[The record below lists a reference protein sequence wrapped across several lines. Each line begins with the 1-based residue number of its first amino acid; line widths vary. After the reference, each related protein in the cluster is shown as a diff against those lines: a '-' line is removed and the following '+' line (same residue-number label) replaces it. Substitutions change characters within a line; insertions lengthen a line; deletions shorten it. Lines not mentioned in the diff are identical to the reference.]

1 MTVHDLPLARVMQ
14 TGLLHCSPTT
24 PLRDAAKRMLERQ
37 CSCILVIENQ
47 QAVGIW
53 TEHDALDIDFFSQ
66 RALQAP
72 IERHMSSPVAT
83 APMDM
88 RLDEA
93 ARLMSTRG
101 QRHLL
106 VTDADDMPAGIVSQ
120 TDIALHQ
127 GLEPYLRLREV
138 HTAMRTGPLVLD
150 GELLLNEVS
159 AQMRHKRHDA
169 AIVQDS
175 DGLGIVTERDFI
187 GFVARHPGT
196 TPIGQLA
203 SRPLHTIAEHAPL
216 IQARE
221 LLIHH
226 RIRHLAVLDD
236 RGKVSGLIGFKDILM
251 SADKLYLDEL
261 RDALEQRDNALV
273 KSRQHLELA
282 ERIIESSLEGIIIT
296 DAQTRIEFVNPAF
309 THMTGYTLEDVAG
322 KTPSVLAS
330 GRQDERFYQKMWQCL
345 QENGYWRGE
354 VWNRRKSG
362 ELYLEL
368 LTITAIANQDGHT
381 KHYAGLFTDITHMRE
396 NEEQIRHLAYYDP
409 LTRLPNRRLLED
421 RLGLALNH
429 AHRANESLA
438 LVFIDLDHFKQV
450 NDTLGHAVGDELLTH
465 AAERMSGQLR
475 EDDTLARLGGDEFI
489 ILLSS
494 IHDFGDATGVAQRII
509 SSISA
514 PYAINGHEF
523 RIGCSLG
530 ISIYPHDGET
540 PTALMQSA
548 DAAMY
553 RAKQEGRNTYR
564 LYRPEMDKQAQQH
577 LSLETALRNTLEAQN
592 GIEMHYQPIYSR
604 TTGAIVSAESL
615 ARWHHPE
622 HGWVSPGT
630 FIPLAERS
638 GLILPL
644 GEYILDLVLSDI
656 NAWRRSGV
664 TPPPIAI
671 NLSAAQFW
679 QPDFVSRVE
688 HKLKNADVHP
698 SLITF
703 ELTESLLL
711 ERRDLGMD
719 VLGQLSALGCRI
731 ALDDFGTGYSSLSY
745 LHKMP
750 AHSLKIDQ
758 SFIAALDDETH
769 DSSTIVAAISSLAEQ
784 LGLNVVAEGVETEH
798 QLKLLNQYPV
808 DAIQG
813 FLLSRPQKSADF
825 QQLISAKHHASPSS
839 TTG

>member
-1 MTVHDLPLARVMQ
+1 MTAHDLPLARVMQ
-14 TGLLHCSPTT
+14 TGLLHCSPGT
-24 PLRDAAKRMLERQ
+24 PLQEAAQRMTERQ
-37 CSCILVIENQ
+37 CSCILITENQ
-47 QAVGIW
+47 QALGIW
-53 TEHDALDIDFFSQ
+53 TEHDALGIDFFNQ
-66 RALQAP
+66 QALQQP
-72 IERHMSSPVAT
+72 IERHMKSPVAT
-83 APMDM
+83 APMHM

-101 QRHLL
+101 HRHLL
-106 VTDADDMPAGIVSQ
+106 ITDVDDVPVGIVSQ

-138 HTAMRTGPLVLD
+138 HTAMRSCPLVLD
-150 GELLLNEVS
+150 GDLLLNDVS
-159 AQMRHKRHDA
+159 EQMLQNQHDA
-169 AIVQDS
+169 AIIQSCD
-175 DGLGIVTERDFI
+175 DLGIVTERDFI

-203 SRPLHTIAEHAPL
+203 SRPLHTIAETAPL

-221 LLIHH
+221 LLVQH
-226 RIRHLAVLDD
+226 RIRHLAVLNDCNQ
-236 RGKVSGLIGFKDILM
+236 VSGLIGFRDILTT
-251 SADKLYLDEL
+251 ADQLYLEEL
-261 RDALEQRDNALV
+261 RDALEQRDSALA
-273 KSRQHLELA
+273 KSRQNLELA
-282 ERIIESSLEGIIIT
+282 ERVIESSLEGIIIT

-330 GRQDERFYQKMWQCL
+330 GRQDKRFYQQMWERL
-345 QENGYWRGE
+345 QENGFWRGE

-368 LTITAIANQDGHT
+368 LTITAITDQGGT
-381 KHYAGLFTDITHMRE
+381 TQHYAGLFTDITHMRE

-421 RLGLALNH
+421 RLKLAIHH
-429 AHRANESLA
+429 AHRAKEPLA
-438 LVFIDLDHFKQV
+438 LIFIDLDHFKQV
-450 NDTLGHAVGDELLTH
+450 NDTLGHAVGDELLIH
-465 AAERMSGQLR
+465 AAERMRGQLR

-509 SSISA
+509 STISA
-514 PYAINGHEF
+514 PYAIDDHEF

-530 ISIYPHDGET
+530 ISVYPDDGET
-540 PTALMQSA
+540 PTSLMQSA

-553 RAKQEGRNTYR
+553 RAKHEGRNTYR
-564 LYRPEMDKQAQQH
+564 LYRPEMDRQAQQH
-577 LSLETALRNTLEAQN
+577 LSLETALRNTLEAQD
-592 GIEMHYQPIYSR
+592 GIEMHYQPIYSL
-604 TTGAIVSAESL
+604 TTGAILSAESL

-622 HGWVSPGT
+622 HGWVSPAT

-644 GEYILDLVLSDI
+644 GEYILDRVLSDI
-656 NAWRRSGV
+656 NGWRQADV

-679 QPDFVSRVE
+679 QPDFVTQVE
-688 HKLKNADVHP
+688 QKLKDADIDP
-698 SLITF
+698 ALITF
-703 ELTESLLL
+703 ELTESMLF
-711 ERRDLGMD
+711 ERREQGMD
-719 VLGQLSALGCRI
+719 VLSQLSALGCRI

-745 LHKMP
+745 LHTMP

-758 SFIAALDDETH
+758 GFIAALDEKTR
-769 DSSTIVAAISSLAEQ
+769 DSRPIVAAISSLAEQ
-784 LGLNVVAEGVETEH
+784 LGLSVVAEGVETEQ
-798 QLKLLNQYPV
+798 QLKLLSQYPV

-813 FLLSRPQKSADF
+813 FYLSRPLTSADF
-825 QQLISAKHHASPSS
+825 LTLIS
-839 TTG
+839 T

>member
-1 MTVHDLPLARVMQ
+1 MTAHDLPLARVMQ
-14 TGLLHCSPTT
+14 TGLLHCSPAT
-24 PLRDAAKRMLERQ
+24 PLRDAAQRMTERQ

-47 QAVGIW
+47 RALGIW
-53 TEHDALDIDFFSQ
+53 TEHDALGIDFFNQ
-66 RALQAP
+66 QILQEP

-83 APMDM
+83 APMHM

-93 ARLMSTRG
+93 ARLLSARG
-101 QRHLL
+101 HRHLL
-106 VTDADDMPAGIVSQ
+106 VTDVEDVPVGIVSQ

-138 HTAMRTGPLVLD
+138 HTAMRPCPLVLD
-150 GELLLNEVS
+150 GALLLNDVS
-159 AQMRHKRHDA
+159 AQMLQDQHDA
-169 AIVQDS
+169 AIVHDS

-187 GFVARHPGT
+187 GFVAHHPGT

-203 SRPLHTIAEHAPL
+203 SRPLHTIPENAPL

-221 LLIHH
+221 SLIHH
-226 RIRHLAVLDD
+226 GIRHLAVLDD
-236 RGKVSGLIGFKDILM
+236 RGQVSGLIGFRDILI
-251 SADKLYLDEL
+251 SADQLYLEEL
-261 RDALEQRDNALV
+261 RNALEQRDSALAR
-273 KSRQHLELA
+273 SRQNLELA
-282 ERIIESSLEGIIIT
+282 ERVTESSLEGIIIT
-296 DAQTRIEFVNPAF
+296 DALQRIEFVNPAF

-330 GRQDERFYQKMWQCL
+330 GRQDERFYQQMWQCL

-368 LTITAIANQDGHT
+368 LTITAIADQDGNT
-381 KHYAGLFTDITHMRE
+381 QHYAGLFTDITHMRE

-421 RLGLALNH
+421 RLELAIHH

-438 LVFIDLDHFKQV
+438 LIFIDLDHFKQV

-509 SSISA
+509 STISA
-514 PYAINGHEF
+514 PYAIDGHEF

-530 ISIYPHDGET
+530 ISVYPDDGET
-540 PTALMQSA
+540 PTSLMQSA

-564 LYRPEMDKQAQQH
+564 LYRPEMDRQAQQH
-577 LSLETALRNTLEAQN
+577 LSLETALRNTLEAQD

-604 TTGAIVSAESL
+604 TTGTILSAESL
-615 ARWHHPE
+615 VRWRHPE

-644 GEYILDLVLSDI
+644 GDYILDQVLSDI
-656 NAWRRSGV
+656 NQWRQAGV

-679 QPDFVSRVE
+679 QPDFVAKVE
-688 HKLKNADVHP
+688 QKLKIAGIEP
-698 SLITF
+698 ALITF
-703 ELTESLLL
+703 ELTESLLF

-745 LHKMP
+745 LHRMP

-758 SFIAALDDETH
+758 SFIAALDDKTH
-769 DSSTIVAAISSLAEQ
+769 DSRPIVAAISNLAEQ
-784 LGLNVVAEGVETEH
+784 LGLNVVAEGVETDH
-798 QLKLLNQYPV
+798 QLQLLNQYPV

-813 FLLSRPQKSADF
+813 FLLSRPLTSADF
-825 QQLISAKHHASPSS
+825 QALISR
-839 TTG
+839 